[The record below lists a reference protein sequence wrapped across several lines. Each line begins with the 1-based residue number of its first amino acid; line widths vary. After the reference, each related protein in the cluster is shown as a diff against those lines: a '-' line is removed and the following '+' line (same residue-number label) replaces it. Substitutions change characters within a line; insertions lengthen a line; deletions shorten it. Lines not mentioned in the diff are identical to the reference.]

1 MQKVSNMVPQI
12 NDSLAKARARVNRD
26 LPTKGATAADLELQ
40 ENMYSTLPKEARVLL
55 ASFILHVADIS
66 NPGREWETCERWAG
80 LVMHE
85 FFSQGDWEKSLGLP
99 VSMNCDRDK
108 VLVPFAQIGFGKF
121 VIRDLYELLS
131 QTFHTGGNYLLS
143 NFEKNQSNWQAI
155 EERVKSGGKPYAI
168 KFEPPSA
175 EGGWIGDAKGS
186 D

>member
-1 MQKVSNMVPQI
+1 MEKVSAVVPQLH
-12 NDSLAKARARVNRD
+12 DSLAKARAGVTED
-26 LPTKGATAADLELQ
+26 PPAKGATAADLGLQ
-40 ENMYSTLPKEARVLL
+40 GKVHTALPEETRVLL
-55 ASFILHVADIS
+55 ASFVLHVADIS

-85 FFSQGDWEKSLGLP
+85 FFSQGDLEKKLGLP

-143 NFEKNQSNWQAI
+143 NFEKNQSKWQAI
-155 EERVKSGGKPYAI
+155 EERVKSGGKPYSI

-175 EGGWIGDAKGS
+175 EGGWMGDAKGS